1 MAVTPTVTVEYTDQ
15 GKKRYIVKKLGEVK
29 PKPVYD
35 FFKRLFDLA
44 FSLIATLI
52 LLVPM
57 LIIAIIVRATS
68 EGPALYQQ
76 ERVGLNGKHFTLY
89 KFRSMR
95 IDAEAQGAQWA
106 VDDDPRVTKFGR
118 FMRMTRLDELPQL
131 LNIVKGDMSL
141 VGPRPERPVF
151 YDKFAQY
158 IDGFDERLKVVPGL
172 TGLAQISGGYN
183 LKPEEKVVYDI
194 EYIETRSFWLDLK
207 LIFGTVAVVF
217 SHDGAK

>member
-1 MAVTPTVTVEYTDQ
+1 MSVAQTVTVEIRED
-15 GKKRYIVKKLGEVK
+15 GSKKYIVKKLGEIQ
-29 PKPVYD
+29 PKPFYD

-44 FSLIATLI
+44 FSLVAFVALFI
-52 LLVPM
+52 PM
-57 LIIAIIVRATS
+57 LIIGAVVCATS
-68 EGPALYQQ
+68 KGPALYKQ
-76 ERVGLNGKHFTLY
+76 ERVGLNGKRFTLY

-95 IDAEAQGAQWA
+95 IDAEVLGAQWA

-131 LNIVKGDMSL
+131 LNITKGDMSL

-151 YDKFAQY
+151 YDKFAEY